1 MKNGEIAAETARNR
15 RAWPALVC
23 DFERF
28 SAADQR
34 LFTKSLFSLSRNFL
48 GNFSGLSRNF
58 LARGVKWNVSRAGPE
73 RDIAPERAV
82 AFGGVGEVGN

>member
-34 LFTKSLFSLSRNFL
+34 LFTKSLFSTELSRNFL

-73 RDIAPERAV
+73 RDIAPERGSLRGA
-82 AFGGVGEVGN
+82 